1 MGTISAAGGLCALA
15 TAVALA
21 GCSATATETGA
32 GQSASQTSASAA
44 ADQDGS
50 NGPNMTIADYVTEK
64 KIDEAPVERGE
75 PGTPTFDFPIPPDWR
90 GAGAQK
96 PEWAYG
102 AIVYEKAA
110 DPDDPPFV
118 TAIVTKLTGDVEAAR
133 VLEYAP
139 GMLRNLP
146 GYQPTA
152 RSTRSP

>member
-1 MGTISAAGGLCALA
+1 LA

-50 NGPNMTIADYVTEK
+50 NGPILTNAAAATEK